1 MTAQMTEL
9 VAHVAKGRARVAA
22 AVAGLT
28 EAQANFRTAPGEWS
42 IVDNV
47 EHLVLA
53 EHSGLMKIW
62 QAVDAMRAGNPYIG
76 EHTNL
81 GLPIEEVIRRTWK
94 DRELAPPIATPR
106 LGGALGYWLAALDA
120 CQPVL
125 EKVSDHLGDLDPE
138 TVIFPHYLSGPLDA
152 RQRVAFLRF
161 HIDRHV
167 LQIETIRK
175 RAVALAANA

>member
-1 MTAQMTEL
+1 MTEL
-9 VAHVAKGRARVAA
+9 VAHVAEGRARVAA

-28 EAQANFRTAPGEWS
+28 EAHANFRSAPGEWS

-53 EHSGLMKIW
+53 EQSGLMKIW
-62 QAVDAMRAGNPYIG
+62 QSVDAVRAGTPVFTG
-76 EHTNL
+76 EHTNI

-94 DRELAPPIATPR
+94 DREVAPPIATPH

-125 EKVSDHLGDLDPE
+125 EKVCDHLGDLDPE

-161 HIDRHV
+161 HMDRHV
-167 LQIETIRK
+167 LQIEAMRK
-175 RAVALAANA
+175 RAVVLAANA